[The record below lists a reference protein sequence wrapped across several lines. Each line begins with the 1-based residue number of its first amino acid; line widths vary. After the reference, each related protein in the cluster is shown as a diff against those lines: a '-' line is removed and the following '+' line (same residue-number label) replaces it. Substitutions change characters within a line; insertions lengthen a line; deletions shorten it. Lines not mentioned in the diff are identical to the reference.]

1 MKVLVLHGP
10 NLNLLGERPGDN
22 QEWSLETVNHAI
34 EEEAASLGLEVK
46 VFQSNHE
53 GTLIDTLHG
62 ERKWAEAVIIN
73 PAELAHSSY
82 VLREAIAAVG
92 KPTIEVHLT
101 ELPRRETRWRRAVL
115 KDVCVARVIGKGV
128 DSYLIALR
136 SLARS
141 KLAADPATKRQRT
154 APKTIGRPAASAP
167 EQTKRSPSPSDEKNG
182 PLRDRMPGGKS
193 IGRSAPAAKARPGD
207 EFLSRAL
214 VRQKIADRLAGK
226 VSASGLATWARR
238 HWLEVQR
245 GAPAESGQREL
256 LEDCLQSLVVSAT
269 PASKLSEDQLIELMT
284 QLE

>member
-10 NLNLLGERPGDN
+10 NLNLLGERAGDN

-34 EEEAASLGLEVK
+34 EDEAASLGLEVR

-53 GTLIDTLHG
+53 GALVDTLHAQ
-62 ERKWAEAVIIN
+62 RKWAEAVIIN

-82 VLREAIAAVG
+82 VLREAISAVG

-141 KLAADPATKRQRT
+141 KPAAEPATKRQRA

-167 EQTKRSPSPSDEKNG
+167 EQIRKSTPPSDEKNG
-182 PLRDRMPGGKS
+182 PLRDRATSGKS
-193 IGRSAPAAKARPGD
+193 IGRSAPAVRGRLGD

-226 VSASGLATWARR
+226 VTPSGLATWARR

-245 GAPAESGQREL
+245 GAPAESGHREL
-256 LEDCLQSLVVSAT
+256 LEDCLQSLVVSAM

>member
-141 KLAADPATKRQRT
+141 KPAADPATKRQRT
-154 APKTIGRPAASAP
+154 APKTIGRPAAPAP
-167 EQTKRSPSPSDEKNG
+167 EQTKRSPSP
-182 PLRDRMPGGKS
+182 
-193 IGRSAPAAKARPGD
+193 PAAKGRPGD